1 MIEGSGSS
9 GVVGV
14 CRTGVLRRAVLC
26 GLFLQLAATA
36 YGFKLSPMVQVLE
49 PSGRGASAVFHV
61 ESDSDQQVTVEISM
75 AKRVVDGD
83 GKESTLPEED
93 NFSVYPSQILL
104 EPKKTQ
110 AVRVRWLGD
119 ARPKSEL
126 AYRIIAEQLPVS
138 LTKED
143 RGARINLVVRYIGSV
158 YVVPKGVKADV
169 VLEAVSEEAGGES
182 GRKLAIV
189 LRNQGTAHA
198 LLDNLEVDVT
208 ANGGEGDGRTSVHL
222 TQAGLKG
229 IDSENIL
236 AGHTRRFVIPWPQGL
251 GRGPLELKFKFDQPK

>member
-1 MIEGSGSS
+1 M
-9 GVVGV
+9 VGV

-104 EPKKTQ
+104 DPKKHRRSGFAGWGMPGPSRSWPT
-110 AVRVRWLGD
+110 A
-119 ARPKSEL
+119 
-126 AYRIIAEQLPVS
+126 S
-138 LTKED
+138 LLSSCPS
-143 RGARINLVVRYIGSV
+143 A
-158 YVVPKGVKADV
+158 
-169 VLEAVSEEAGGES
+169 
-182 GRKLAIV
+182 
-189 LRNQGTAHA
+189 
-198 LLDNLEVDVT
+198 
-208 ANGGEGDGRTSVHL
+208 
-222 TQAGLKG
+222 
-229 IDSENIL
+229 
-236 AGHTRRFVIPWPQGL
+236 
-251 GRGPLELKFKFDQPK
+251 